1 LLDFDDETKRRV
13 LSAVVLSLLVLVIW
27 QAWLMPPLEAEAQ
40 PGPRP
45 TLRWGSR
52 GASVRLV
59 QERLREWQY
68 YGGPVDGIF
77 GRRTFEAVR
86 LFQRRNRLAVDG
98 IVGPQ
103 TYAALGIN
111 VGVATPAPAPEPAP
125 DPEPAP
131 APAPAPAGR
140 ETGSLASRG
149 VTRENDVRLL
159 AQLIRGEAEAEPYNG
174 KVAVAAVVLNRVQ
187 SSRFP
192 NTLAGVIYQPG
203 AFEVVRTGR
212 INLAPRAVDLRAA
225 RDAINGF
232 DPTYG
237 ALFFW
242 NPAKRVNPWIWT
254 RRITL
259 RIGRHV
265 FGV

>member
-1 LLDFDDETKRRV
+1 MSSFDPGHRRRILASV
-13 LSAVVLSLLVLVIW
+13 LLSLFLVAVW
-27 QAWLMPPLEAEAQ
+27 QAWLIPTPEAEAQ

-59 QERLREWQY
+59 QERLRRWGY
-68 YGGPVDGIF
+68 YQGPVDGVF
-77 GRRTFEAVR
+77 GRRTYQSVR
-86 LFQRRNRLAVDG
+86 LFQRRNGLAVDG
-98 IVGPQ
+98 IVGRR
-103 TYAALGIN
+103 TYVALGIN
-111 VGVATPAPAPEPAP
+111 PGVAAAPAPTPARRQ
-125 DPEPAP
+125 
-131 APAPAPAGR
+131 AG
-140 ETGSLASRG
+140 AVAARG
-149 VTRENDVRLL
+149 ATRANDINLL
-159 AQLIRGEAEAEPYNG
+159 ARLVRGEAEAEPYNG
-174 KVAVAAVVLNRVQ
+174 KVAVAAVCLNRVQ

-203 AFEVVRTGR
+203 AFEVVRSGR
-212 INLAPRAVDLRAA
+212 INLAPRDVDIRAA

-242 NPAKRVNPWIWT
+242 NPAKPVNPWIWT

-265 FGV
+265 FGL